1 MLSLRMDGT
10 PLDRP
15 ARHAAQSGTS
25 VRDHVVRTLVRVDFD
40 ERSTS
45 SVDEVERFC
54 AGESA

>member
-1 MLSLRMDGT
+1 MDGT